1 MSCVN
6 KAEKAGGHFLMFD
19 FRKMRHS
26 DNKTGLIC
34 VLPFL
39 LVLLIHPSIVHAR
52 SLSVGTDYPTIE
64 DALKNARDGDLITV
78 RGGVHKNRLKIRK
91 SIHLIGLDNPV
102 ISVPNG
108 RIIEITSP
116 RVIIEGFTLKYET
129 SDLAPTDTAI
139 YISKGADETTVR
151 NNRLLN
157 VMFGIWN
164 LEGREIRIENNVIVG
179 LKKLDSGLRGN
190 GINVT
195 GSRRL
200 YVANNR
206 LSYCRDGIYMELSH
220 DATIVGNEIKNS
232 RYSVHTMW
240 VDRGIFNK
248 NTVYDNLVGL
258 AIMYSKHS
266 EINENFSYAN
276 STSGL
281 IFIQTIRS
289 EIKSNTVLGNTKGIF
304 LYNSLYNELS
314 SNLVMN
320 NQLGIHSWG
329 GSEDNRIFGNSFIR
343 NEIQVKHV
351 AGRDQEWNNN
361 YWSDYIGWD
370 MAGDGIGDYTYE
382 SNSVVDHILWKYPLA
397 KVLYTSPSLRLLW
410 MIEKQFPLFEVSK
423 IVDHKPTMAPFHSNW
438 KDLKELYP
446 SDPQRIYGEIEKL
459 PHLPGGK

>member
-6 KAEKAGGHFLMFD
+6 KAEKVGSHSLMFD
-19 FRKMRHS
+19 FQETGHS
-26 DNKTGLIC
+26 NNKTQLIF
-34 VLPFL
+34 VLLFL
-39 LVLLIHPSIVHAR
+39 WALLIHPSIVHSR

-78 RGGVHKNRLKIRK
+78 RGGVYKNRLKIRK
-91 SIHLIGLDNPV
+91 SIHLKGFDNPV
-102 ISVPNG
+102 IMVPNG
-108 RIIEITSP
+108 RIIEVTSP
-116 RVIIEGFTLKYET
+116 RVIIEGFTLTYDT
-129 SDLAPTDTAI
+129 SDLAPSDTAI
-139 YISKGADETTVR
+139 YISKGADETIIR

-164 LEGREIRIENNVIVG
+164 IEGRDIRIENNIIVG
-179 LKKLDSGLRGN
+179 LKKLNRNARGN

-195 GSRRL
+195 GSQRL
-200 YVANNR
+200 HVVNNQ
-206 LSYCRDGIYMELSH
+206 LNYCRDGIYMELSH

-240 VDRGIFNK
+240 VDRGVFNK

-258 AIMYSKHS
+258 AIMYTKHAK
-266 EINENFSYAN
+266 INENFSYAN

-281 IFIQTIRS
+281 ILIQAVRS
-289 EIKSNTVLGNTKGIF
+289 EIKSNTLLGNTKGIF
-304 LYNSLYNELS
+304 LYGSLYNELS

-329 GSEDNRIFGNSFIR
+329 GSEDNRIFGNSFIS

-351 AGRDQEWNNN
+351 AGRDQQWNNN

-370 MAGDGIGDYTYE
+370 TAGDGIGDYAYE

-410 MIEKQFPLFEVSK
+410 MIEKQFPLFKVSK
-423 IVDHKPTMAPFHSNW
+423 IVDHKPTMAPFHNNW
-438 KDLKELYP
+438 KELRELYP
-446 SDPQRIYGEIEKL
+446 SDPQRFYGEIEKL
-459 PHLPGGK
+459 SHIPGDK